1 MQGLELNE
9 ITWQPEIRLCLGR
22 IQTIESDAITL
33 RPLRRPMEA
42 SEEDLVSE
50 EIDERSAPEES
61 EETPALITL
70 TKQDVCR
77 GDYTVIQ

>member
-1 MQGLELNE
+1 
-9 ITWQPEIRLCLGR
+9 
-22 IQTIESDAITL
+22 
-33 RPLRRPMEA
+33 MEA

-77 GDYTVIQ
+77 GDYTVVQ